1 MISSD
6 ETPASGPYTFILE
19 TSRDVPKFMMGKQ
32 RTVVIRV
39 PDNGIC
45 LSIVKALGRP
55 IISASVATKDDELLN
70 DPDVME
76 ARFGKVVDIIV
87 DGGII
92 VSAPSTVVDL
102 TGDEQVVLRA
112 GEGHSALFKKRGGPG
127 RSSFR
132 FL

>member
-1 MISSD
+1 MGRPDGSGQVRQEYFECVISSD

-87 DGGII
+87 DGGY
-92 VSAPSTVVDL
+92 SAGITSKWID
-102 TGDEQVVLRA
+102 TGDAPARQR
-112 GEGHSALFKKRGGPG
+112 R
-127 RSSFR
+127 
-132 FL
+132 

>member
-1 MISSD
+1 
-6 ETPASGPYTFILE
+6 
-19 TSRDVPKFMMGKQ
+19 MMGKQ